1 MCAYAS
7 TRMDKHAGHC
17 WQDANTWNTETHHC
31 RALELRTVGGS
42 NEWANAA
49 FSSKWPILVFT
60 FLELPE
66 KCWWKGVIE
75 NETAVC
81 PSKEPQSH
89 STSDE
94 PRSSA
99 ALDKN
104 LWQNQLPQ
112 VKSPKQINSTNMCS
126 VGVKTQLKYFA
137 PGSLEEAA
145 SEVVATYRDSLLFL
159 QFFCF

>member
-1 MCAYAS
+1 MGKCCVFIKVAE
-7 TRMDKHAGHC
+7 
-17 WQDANTWNTETHHC
+17 TEKKT
-31 RALELRTVGGS
+31 
-42 NEWANAA
+42 
-49 FSSKWPILVFT
+49 K
-60 FLELPE
+60 
-66 KCWWKGVIE
+66 WKGVIE

-81 PSKEPQSH
+81 PSKEPQSY

-99 ALDKN
+99 ALDKS
-104 LWQNQLPQ
+104 LWQNQLPK

-126 VGVKTQLKYFA
+126 VGVKTPLKYFA

-145 SEVVATYRDSLLFL
+145 SEVLAAYRDSLLFL

>member
-1 MCAYAS
+1 MRMRARAWTN
-7 TRMDKHAGHC
+7 TRGTV

-31 RALELRTVGGS
+31 RALELWRVGGS
-42 NEWANAA
+42 NEWGNAA
-49 FSSKWPILVFT
+49 FSSKWPILVFE

-66 KCWWKGVIE
+66 KCRRKGVIE

-81 PSKEPQSH
+81 PSKEPQSY

-99 ALDKN
+99 VLDKN
-104 LWQNQLPQ
+104 FWQNQLPKG
-112 VKSPKQINSTNMCS
+112 KSPKQINSTNMCS
-126 VGVKTQLKYFA
+126 VGVKTPLKYFA

-145 SEVVATYRDSLLFL
+145 SEVLRDSLLFL